1 MNSCMPTLLAINS
14 LSVSI
19 ESKYIIQDFSLHV
32 APGQIHA
39 IMGPNGSGK
48 STLAHTLMGNP
59 TYQVTAGALLFEG
72 SPLLD
77 LSPDKRAQKGLFL
90 VFQHPY
96 EIPGLTIF
104 TFLKE
109 AYQAITQKLISVS
122 DFTELLHEKMQL
134 LSMDPQIA
142 QRAVNEGFSGGEK
155 KRFEM
160 LQVLLFKPKLVVLD
174 EIDSGLDIDALKL
187 VCSTLEV
194 VRKENPATSFI
205 IITHYHRILQ
215 HITPDYVHILCQG
228 KLVKSSGH
236 ELAEQIEKNGYGAY
250 QQTDL

>member
-1 MNSCMPTLLAINS
+1 MSTILAINS

-19 ESKYIIQDFSLHV
+19 ENKQIIKDFSLHIS
-32 APGQIHA
+32 PGQIHA

-48 STLAHTLMGNP
+48 STLAHTLMGHP
-59 TYQVTAGALLFEG
+59 AYQVTAGDLLFDG
-72 SPLLD
+72 SSLLD
-77 LSPDKRAQKGLFL
+77 LSSDKRVQKGLFL

-109 AYQAITQKLISVS
+109 AYQAITQKLISVP

-187 VCSTLEV
+187 VCSALDV
-194 VRKENPATSFI
+194 VRKESQATSFI

-215 HITPDYVHILCQG
+215 HITPDYVHILCHG
-228 KLVKSSGH
+228 KLVKSSGP